1 MTEQLEKERYRKEID
16 LSNALDYLCR
26 ATGRDIFV
34 MLPEKVEE
42 RNPYLIKEIKE
53 TVLLLDTMNRKGIL

>member
-1 MTEQLEKERYRKEID
+1 MAEQLEKERYRKEID

-26 ATGRDIFV
+26 ATGRDIFI

-53 TVLLLDTMNRKGIL
+53 TVKEFDKW

>member
-26 ATGRDIFV
+26 ATGRDIFI

>member
-1 MTEQLEKERYRKEID
+1 MTEQRKYKLKEWKQKVKEIN
-16 LSNALDYLCR
+16 LSEALNYLCR

-53 TVLLLDTMNRKGIL
+53 TIKELE